1 MTKLKN
7 ISFYAFIALFVFAL
21 VILYIGFKSN
31 ITILQYI
38 AFGIISLYIVY
49 FIIEFLRLGNYGK
62 TSEANLEA
70 FKDEKQKLIINL
82 ADVTIKSNRKFETVV
97 EDNSFESLLKKT
109 SDLSG
114 ESIKMQKVTNHY
126 TLIIPYKK
134 QKLEYDLKTDCDI
147 DKLRMH
153 FAIQKETILYVDPK
167 NPKTNYLDL
176 GFLHQ

>member
-97 EDNSFESLLKKT
+97 EDKSFESLLKKQAT
-109 SDLSG
+109 
-114 ESIKMQKVTNHY
+114 
-126 TLIIPYKK
+126 
-134 QKLEYDLKTDCDI
+134 
-147 DKLRMH
+147 
-153 FAIQKETILYVDPK
+153 
-167 NPKTNYLDL
+167 
-176 GFLHQ
+176 